1 MDFIWIALIIIS
13 VFLFARERTKRL
25 EDLKN
30 QVTLL
35 QIMIESLNIKIN
47 DIKDSISKKENNE

>member
-1 MDFIWIALIIIS
+1 